1 MLFITYVL
9 NLKCASLFI
18 CFRRDLH
25 KTAIPTTIHSFLLLA
40 IMVGIGSI
48 TISVL
53 IHYFTF
59 IKIIDNWHLKWYWCF
74 SFSFLLFNLFTT
86 QHIKLQWVGQIYNIL
101 HSCKIRKQ
109 KKALK
114 VFLPPNIFYCDIT
127 HCLSSLKYKDCF
139 FLVQ

>member
-1 MLFITYVL
+1 
-9 NLKCASLFI
+9 
-18 CFRRDLH
+18 
-25 KTAIPTTIHSFLLLA
+25 
-40 IMVGIGSI
+40 MVGIGSI

-59 IKIIDNWHLKWYWCF
+59 IKIIDNWHLKWYWSF

-114 VFLPPNIFYCDIT
+114 VFLPPNIFYCDIA

-139 FLVQ
+139 FGTINI